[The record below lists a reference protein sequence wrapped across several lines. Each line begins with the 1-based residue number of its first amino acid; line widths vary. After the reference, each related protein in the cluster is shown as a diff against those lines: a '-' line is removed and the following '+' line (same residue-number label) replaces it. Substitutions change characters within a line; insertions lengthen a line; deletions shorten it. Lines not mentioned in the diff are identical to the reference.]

1 MEGGASVFLL
11 LLILVGG
18 GIGGFMLFG
27 SGGYLRKKQM
37 DGDLGDDDD
46 GDRPK
51 HLRVEDD
58 AAAVTNM
65 PPQGPTRANP
75 SE

>member
-1 MEGGASVFLL
+1 MFLL

-37 DGDLGDDDD
+37 DGDLGADD
-46 GDRPK
+46 GDRPT

-58 AAAVTNM
+58 ADAVMNM
-65 PPQGPTRANP
+65 PPPGSTRANP

>member
-1 MEGGASVFLL
+1 MEGGVTVILM

-18 GIGGFMLFG
+18 GIGGFLLFG

-37 DGDLGDDDD
+37 EGDLQDDD

-51 HLRVEDD
+51 HVRVEDD
-58 AAAVTNM
+58 TDAVMNM
-65 PPQGPTRANP
+65 PPSGSTRANP

>member
-1 MEGGASVFLL
+1 MILL
-11 LLILVGG
+11 LLILIGG

-37 DGDLGDDDD
+37 DGDLGDGG
-46 GDRPK
+46 GDRPTHK
-51 HLRVEDD
+51 RVEDD
-58 AAAVTNM
+58 ADAVMNM
-65 PPQGPTRANP
+65 PPPGPTRANP